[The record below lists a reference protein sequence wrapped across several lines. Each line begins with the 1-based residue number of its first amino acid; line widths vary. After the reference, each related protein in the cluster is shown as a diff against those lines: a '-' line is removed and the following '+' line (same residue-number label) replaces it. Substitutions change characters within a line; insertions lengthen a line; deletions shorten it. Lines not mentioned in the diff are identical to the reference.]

1 MKGDDM
7 SFEDI
12 SKVADQG
19 VQLNEYIKNFEGANA
34 SVGIMNDV
42 IALFEE
48 AETKGVN
55 VTGVRGRLSR
65 LSDEASAFLNLGGE
79 PGTATRIKSMIEVVK
94 NKQIREIL
102 GESGRTISDLDRRIV
117 DKVFGEIDLTTKPD
131 IALKKLRDARE
142 QLKSSARQYQRDI
155 RTSGNALAL
164 PQAGVLGETYI
175 SEYSDLI
182 NDILKIDVDK
192 LDVVGYNPEIGARVV
207 KITLRGE

>member
-1 MKGDDM
+1 M